1 MRDGPLNVEE
11 IDLTNEA
18 KADVVIIGGGVVGAA
33 IARELS
39 RYNLSIVLLEKH
51 PDLAMGTSK
60 ANSGILHAGFDA
72 APGTKKALF
81 NVRGNV
87 LYRQLEAELGIRLKW
102 IGSLVVALEHDN
114 LRVLEELLCRGKE
127 NGVPKLE
134 MLSRDGLLDREP
146 NLARGVV
153 GALWCPT
160 AGIVS
165 PFDATLAL
173 AENAVQNGVK
183 VLLEHEVE
191 QVLVEQSRV
200 TGVVTGRGII
210 ETPYVI
216 NAAGVHA
223 GSVAALAG
231 DDSIA
236 ITPRKGEYLL
246 FDTSLGDCVRSVLFP
261 TPTKVSKG
269 IVIGPTVHGNLFIG
283 PNALDVADP
292 DDVGTTAGG
301 LSEIIEG
308 AKKLIPSLGLGSV
321 ITQFAGLRA
330 VAAHDDFIIGP
341 SSVVRGLVHAG
352 GIQSP
357 GLTAAPAIAEAVVE
371 ILRDLGLSLTSNPR
385 FVPIR
390 QPRLSFKEQNTT
402 ARQQSFRLNPLYGR
416 IVCRCETV
424 TEAEIV
430 EAIHAPCPAHTLDAV
445 KVRTRAG
452 MGRCQGGFCGPRV
465 SALLAREL
473 DTPLSSVRKDKAQ
486 SFLYLPR
493 RGGEHTPEV
502 IPKFDVAVIGGGPAG
517 MAAALAARERGAKR
531 VVIIERDRELGGIL
545 NQCIHNGF
553 GLHRFNEELTG
564 PTYAQRYIDEV
575 QADPAITVCL
585 DTMVQ
590 EIKPNFSV
598 LVSSAS
604 RGPLEIAARAVVLAM
619 GCRERTRGAIRI
631 PGDRPAGVFTAGAAQ
646 RIVNMEGFLPGSR
659 VVVLG
664 SGDIGLIMARRLTLE
679 GAKVL
684 AVVEIMPYS
693 NGLTRNIVQ
702 CLEDYDI
709 PLFLSHT
716 VVEVHGRD
724 RVTGVTVA
732 KVDENR
738 SPVPGSEFF
747 LDCDCLLLSVGL
759 IPENELSRAMG
770 IKLDPETS
778 GPLVDQFRHT
788 SMPGVFAAGNVL
800 HVHDLVDFVSAESE
814 IAGRAAADFAAG
826 SLLAEYPTLIVRAGE
841 GVRSVVPQQI
851 ALIPGAAGQIR
862 LYLRAAVPMQKCTL
876 TVSGGQQKLLVRRF
890 PVAKPSEMIAV
901 DIDTFALESGA
912 EALCVSL
919 REGV

>member
-1 MRDGPLNVEE
+1 M
-11 IDLTNEA
+11 TNETR
-18 KADVVIIGGGVVGAA
+18 ADVVIIGGGIIGSA

-72 APGTKKALF
+72 TPGTKKALF
-81 NVRGNV
+81 NARGNV

-102 IGSLVVALEHDN
+102 IGSLVVALEPDDLH
-114 LRVLEELLCRGKE
+114 VLEDLLSRGKE

-134 MLSRDGLLDREP
+134 LLSRNDLLDREP
-146 NLARGVV
+146 NLAHGVV
-153 GALWCPT
+153 GALWAPT

-165 PFDATLAL
+165 PFDATLAF

-183 VLLEHEVE
+183 IWLEHEVE
-191 QVLVEQSRV
+191 QILVAQGRV
-200 TGVVTGRGII
+200 TGVVTGRGRIQ
-210 ETPYVI
+210 TPYVI

-223 GSVAALAG
+223 GSVAALGG
-231 DDSIA
+231 DESIA

-292 DDVGTTAGG
+292 GDVGTSAQGM
-301 LSEIIEG
+301 SEIIVG
-308 AKKLIPSLGLGSV
+308 ARRLIPSLGLGSV

-330 VAAHDDFIIGP
+330 VAAHDDFIVGS
-341 SSVVRGLVHAG
+341 SSVVHGLVHVG

-371 ILRDLGLSLTSNPR
+371 MLRELGLALNSNPR
-385 FVPIR
+385 FVPVR
-390 QPRLSFKEQNTT
+390 EPHLSFKEKSNK
-402 ARQQSFRLNPLYGR
+402 ARESSFRLNPLHGR

-465 SALLAREL
+465 SALLSREL
-473 DTPLSSVRKDKAQ
+473 NMPLSSVRKDKSK
-486 SFLYLPR
+486 SFLYFPR
-493 RGGEHTPEV
+493 RGKGPNLELN
-502 IPKFDVAVIGGGPAG
+502 PKFDVAVIGGGPAG
-517 MAAALAARERGAKR
+517 MAAALTARERGAKR

-564 PTYAQRYIDEV
+564 PTYAQRYIDKV

-585 DTMVQ
+585 DTMAQ

-598 LVSSAS
+598 FVSSAS
-604 RGPLEIAARAVVLAM
+604 RGPFEIAARAVVLAM

-646 RIVNMEGFLPGSR
+646 RIVNMEGFLPGNR
-659 VVVLG
+659 IVVLG

-709 PLFLSHT
+709 PLYLSHT
-716 VVEVHGRD
+716 VIEIHGRD

-732 KVDENR
+732 KVDEHR

-759 IPENELSRAMG
+759 IPENELSREMG
-770 IKLDPETS
+770 IMLDSETS
-778 GPLVDQFRHT
+778 GPIVDQFRQT
-788 SMPGVFAAGNVL
+788 SVPGVFAAGNVL
-800 HVHDLVDFVSAESE
+800 HVHDLVDFVSEESE
-814 IAGRAAADFAAG
+814 IAGWAAADFAAG
-826 SLLAEYPTLIVRAGE
+826 SLLTEHPVLAVRAGD

-851 ALIPGAAGQIR
+851 TLVPGAAGKIR
-862 LYLRAAVPMQKCTL
+862 LYLRAAVPMPKCTL
-876 TVSGGQQKLLVRRF
+876 TVSGGQKKLLAKRF
-890 PVAKPSEMIAV
+890 PVAKPSEMISV
-901 DIDTFALESGA
+901 DIDILDLEHMT

-919 REGV
+919 KDGV